1 MLRTKYKNK
10 VDLMPKYDQIV
21 NHIRYRR
28 EQGGNSKNLDQVKE
42 FVKKKRYN
50 PVTCEDDTMFCFGE
64 RLGTG
69 TDNDHFQ
76 LGFTSVLLLM
86 RLLWSG
92 MFHIDATYKIIKYF
106 YQLII
111 FGITDLNRCFFPI
124 AFMVTSHEKTGDY
137 IHFFKSLN
145 KIASQLV
152 PGPREDFQFKFE
164 PKNIVSDAAKSIAKA
179 IKRTYPSCSRSRLG
193 TKAFKITH
201 K

>member
-86 RLLWSG
+86 RLVWSG

-106 YQLII
+106 YPLII
-111 FGITDLNRCFFPI
+111 FGITDLNRSFFSICFY
-124 AFMVTSHEKTGDY
+124 GD
-137 IHFFKSLN
+137 KS
-145 KIASQLV
+145 
-152 PGPREDFQFKFE
+152 
-164 PKNIVSDAAKSIAKA
+164 
-179 IKRTYPSCSRSRLG
+179 
-193 TKAFKITH
+193 
-201 K
+201 